1 MAWPRLLALPGLA
14 LPGLAPTGLALAWFG
29 PGWRGPVS
37 DWSGQVLVWLGHCPA
52 WPRLAGPRLAWPYL
66 GLALAWLSL
75 ALAWPY
81 LAWPCFR
88 LAWPALA
95 AAGLALAWLDPGL
108 AWPGWRGADS
118 NWQAHDCMVGGWPQW
133 GALATTGRVGQLDG
147 AAWTTCSGLAVMGWV
162 RHDCKGLGGH
172 EKAARPR
179 WGK

>member
-1 MAWPRLLALPGLA
+1 MLGLG
-14 LPGLAPTGLALAWFG
+14 PAWFG
-29 PGWRGPVS
+29 PAWLGPARVAP
-37 DWSGQVLVWLGHCPA
+37 DWVGPGLVWLRVAWPISDCSDPTWPWPGLAIARLGLAWLGPA
-52 WPRLAGPRLAWPYL
+52 WLGPSLAWPWP
-66 GLALAWLSL
+66 GL

-81 LAWPCFR
+81 LAWPRFR

-108 AWPGWRGADS
+108 AWPGWHGADS
-118 NWQAHDCMVGGWPQW
+118 NWQAHDCMVGGWPQR

-179 WGK
+179 